1 MNQCSF
7 HLQSLSLLISR
18 FFHVKKSIVWLAFM
32 NVPGSVLSSGHNICG
47 IILIIPSFLKNKNK
61 QKNYSEALTA
71 EVNVASPDTV
81 K

>member
-1 MNQCSF
+1 
-7 HLQSLSLLISR
+7 
-18 FFHVKKSIVWLAFM
+18 M